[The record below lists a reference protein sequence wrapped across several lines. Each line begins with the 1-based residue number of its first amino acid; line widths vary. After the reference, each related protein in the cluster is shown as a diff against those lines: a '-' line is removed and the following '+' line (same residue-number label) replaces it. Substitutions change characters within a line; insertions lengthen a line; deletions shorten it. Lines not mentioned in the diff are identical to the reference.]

1 MPGLQAGQIIG
12 PYRLLFPLGKGG
24 MGEVWACQQ
33 VGLQGFQKL
42 IALKVLKSKV
52 SNENSKVMFLDEAK
66 TAAAL
71 QHPSIVPTID
81 LGDHNGMM
89 FIAMDLVQGPS
100 LRSLL
105 QQCAKQKIT
114 VPPSIVAHV
123 GLKMANALDY
133 AYSRAELNGEKL
145 QLIHRDISPHNI
157 LVDTSGVVRLMDF
170 GVARTNVQDHL
181 SQVGT
186 VRGKPSYMAPEQV
199 VGGTLTARTDVF
211 ALGTVMYEMACLRRL
226 FGRGEPTKSMRA
238 VLDHKPVP
246 LSEALPEF
254 PKSLSLVI
262 EKALEKKP
270 ERRHADSGELYRQ
283 LSEVLRNLPNST
295 AIERDLSQMIVQC
308 FGEEAFEIDPHLLES
323 TMAEIRLTP
332 SSIGEDV
339 ELQTRVDK
347 VAPREPD
354 AAFYE
359 AIATRVYWPSSE
371 TGPSNVQPA
380 HMNALYMR
388 DSSVIVA
395 PTPSSKLPLILLLT
409 AFVVSA
415 VLVLGVR
422 KRNQETNLRSTQ
434 PVQQTSPSL
443 KAVTGQRAKTEQP
456 DDINTVA
463 SPKVE
468 KKKTES
474 LKPTADNKD
483 VQKPQQK
490 TQKNALKTTK
500 RAPPEALENKAMAK
514 PVQQKAATKQEVFRL
529 IKKLEAHN
537 PELAA
542 RYRTTLIESG
552 GKQEK
557 LQSLRRKVKAAL
569 RK

>member
-1 MPGLQAGQIIG
+1 
-12 PYRLLFPLGKGG
+12 

-33 VGLQGFQKL
+33 VGLKGFQKL

-52 SNENSKVMFLDEAK
+52 SDENSKVMFLDEAK

-81 LGDHNGMM
+81 LGDHEGMM

-105 QQCAKQKIT
+105 QQCAKQKIK

-199 VGGTLTARTDVF
+199 VGGTLTAQTDVF
-211 ALGTVMYEMACLRRL
+211 ALGIVMYEMACLRRL

-246 LSEALPEF
+246 LSEALSGF

-270 ERRHADSGELYRQ
+270 GRRHKDAGELYRE
-283 LSEVLRNLPNST
+283 LSEVLRGLPNST
-295 AIERDLSQMIVQC
+295 AIERNLSEMIVKC

-323 TMAEIRLTP
+323 TMAEIRLVQP
-332 SSIGEDV
+332 SPSNEQD
-339 ELQTRVDK
+339 LHTRIEK
-347 VAPREPD
+347 PAPTREPD

-371 TGPSNVQPA
+371 TGPSNAGPA
-380 HMNALYMR
+380 PMNALYMR

-395 PTPSSKLPLILLLT
+395 PAPSSKLPLILLLT
-409 AFVVSA
+409 ALLVSA
-415 VLVLGVR
+415 VLIFGVR
-422 KRNQETNLRSTQ
+422 KRNQEVNHRPSPT
-434 PVQQTSPSL
+434 PQQTNPAF
-443 KAVTGQRAKTEQP
+443 KAVTGQRNKPTPTKTEGKSAP
-456 DDINTVA
+456 
-463 SPKVE
+463 SKP
-468 KKKTES
+468 
-474 LKPTADNKD
+474 KPTASPVPTVTPD
-483 VQKPQQK
+483 
-490 TQKNALKTTK
+490 TTK
-500 RAPPEALENKAMAK
+500 SKPTRKIPKTKPKPLPKSSPRAPKEVVQTKPPSPSVESKA
-514 PVQQKAATKQEVFRL
+514 VTKKEVFGL
-529 IKKLEAHN
+529 IKKLEAKN

-542 RYRTTLIESG
+542 RFRTTLIESG
-552 GKQEK
+552 GNQER
-557 LQSLRRKVKAAL
+557 LQSLRKKVKAAL
-569 RK
+569 K